1 MSLTHHTDSYTT
13 QHTGL
18 HFPQPIALTQL
29 FSLITPTPENHFTIT
44 ITQSHINVSW
54 INPSSCR
61 SDCVCPLFGLLLS
74 FQDYLSALP
83 LWILYADRRPTL
95 APRIALSC
103 LCHTC
108 LPLSDPACFL
118 NMFSNKALHMDP
130 HVSSAPL
137 QFLRLFKLL

>member
-1 MSLTHHTDSYTT
+1 MIATLRSPYHSLALPCLALFILPCLTLPVFP
-13 QHTGL
+13 GL
-18 HFPQPIALTQL
+18 TLRLAVRT
-29 FSLITPTPENHFTIT
+29 
-44 ITQSHINVSW
+44 VS
-54 INPSSCR
+54 
-61 SDCVCPLFGLLLS
+61 LFGLLLS

-130 HVSSAPL
+130 HVSRFVSPVTVSKAFQTL
-137 QFLRLFKLL
+137 MITKINKLMILYGAVSVSVGL

>member
-1 MSLTHHTDSYTT
+1 MIATLRSPYHSL
-13 QHTGL
+13 
-18 HFPQPIALTQL
+18 ALPCL
-29 FSLITPTPENHFTIT
+29 VYLAVSDPAH
-44 ITQSHINVSW
+44 VSW

-103 LCHTC
+103 LCHTS

-130 HVSSAPL
+130 HVSRFVSPVTVSKAFQTL
-137 QFLRLFKLL
+137 MITKINKLMILYGAVSVSVGL